1 MELKKVLFVSQEM
14 APYMPE
20 TEMSLLCRT
29 FAEHLHDHGA
39 EVRAFMPKYGMINER
54 RYQLHEAQRLTGMNI
69 VIDDS
74 DHPLIIKVATLQP
87 ARIQV
92 YFIFNDDYF
101 THTLAKE
108 LETESSPDDNDERSI
123 FYVRAVIETVR
134 KMRWYP
140 NVIQCSGWI
149 TALAP
154 LYMREVFA
162 EDPAFRDA
170 KIVYA
175 LFDNDFEKPFDV
187 RFAEKLKQDEIPQEL
202 LDVVTG
208 KTSDILDLTRL
219 ALQHCDAV
227 IQCSPNVKP
236 EVLELVKESGLP
248 FLPFQ
253 KGNEPDPEPADTVN
267 DDEHGNDGGEHVNDG
282 EEHGEE
288 HSEEPEPIRLNI
300 NLDAYREFYQSL

>member
-14 APYMPE
+14 APYLPD
-20 TEMSLLCRT
+20 TQMSLHCRN
-29 FAEHLHDHGA
+29 FAEHLHEHGA

-92 YFIFNDDYF
+92 YFIFNDDYY
-101 THTLAKE
+101 THALAKE
-108 LETESSPDDNDERSI
+108 LETDSHPEDNDERSI
-123 FYVRAVIETVR
+123 FYVRAVIETLR

-140 NVIQCSGWI
+140 DVIQCSGWI

-154 LYMREVFA
+154 IYMREVFA
-162 EDPAFRDA
+162 EDPSFRDA

-175 LFDNDFEKPFDV
+175 LFDNDFEMPFDE
-187 RFAEKLKQDEIPQEL
+187 RFAEKLKQDEIPAKLLKAVSGKASIVEL
-202 LDVVTG
+202 T
-208 KTSDILDLTRL
+208 KL

-227 IQCSPNVKP
+227 IQCSPTVKP
-236 EVLELVKESGLP
+236 EVLEVVKESGLP

-253 KGNEPDPEPADTVN
+253 KGNEPEPAD
-267 DDEHGNDGGEHVNDG
+267 E
-282 EEHGEE
+282 
-288 HSEEPEPIRLNI
+288 SEASKPMKLNM
-300 NLDAYREFYQSL
+300 NLDAYREFYESL

>member
-1 MELKKVLFVSQEM
+1 MDLKKVLFVSQEM
-14 APYMPE
+14 APYLPDN
-20 TEMSLLCRT
+20 EMSLMCRN
-29 FAEHLHDHGA
+29 FAEHLHEHGA

-92 YFIFNDDYF
+92 YFIFNDDYY

-108 LETESSPDDNDERSI
+108 LETFSHPDDNDERSI
-123 FYVRAVIETVR
+123 FYVRAIIETVR

-175 LFDNDFEKPFDV
+175 LFDNDFEKPFDE
-187 RFAEKLKQDEIPQEL
+187 RFYDKLKQDEIPARLLKSIKDKQASVIEL
-202 LDVVTG
+202 TQ
-208 KTSDILDLTRL
+208 L
-219 ALQHCDAV
+219 ALKHCDAV
-227 IQCSPNVKP
+227 IQCSPNIKP
-236 EVLELVKESGLP
+236 EILKLVKASKLP
-248 FLPFQ
+248 FLPYQ
-253 KGNEPDPEPADTVN
+253 PENVPG
-267 DDEHGNDGGEHVNDG
+267 DETAETETPQLDENGQPLV
-282 EEHGEE
+282 EEK
-288 HSEEPEPIRLNI
+288 PFKLNV
-300 NLDAYREFYQSL
+300 NLDAYREFYESL

>member
-14 APYMPE
+14 APYLPD
-20 TEMSLLCRT
+20 TQMSLLCRN
-29 FAEHLHDHGA
+29 FAEHLHEHGA
-39 EVRAFMPKYGMINER
+39 EERAFMPKYGMINER

-92 YFIFNDDYF
+92 YFIFSDDYY

-108 LETESSPDDNDERSI
+108 LETVSSPAENDERCI

-140 NVIQCSGWI
+140 DVIQCSGWI

-154 LYMREVFA
+154 IYMREVFA

-175 LFDNDFEKPFDV
+175 LFDNDFEQPFDK
-187 RFAEKLKQDEIPQEL
+187 RFAEKLTQDEIPENLLNVIKGKEASVVEL
-202 LDVVTG
+202 T
-208 KTSDILDLTRL
+208 KL
-219 ALQHCDAV
+219 ALEHCDAV
-227 IQCSPNVKP
+227 IQCSPTVKP
-236 EVLELVKESGLP
+236 EVLELVKESGVP
-248 FLPFQ
+248 FLPYQ
-253 KGNEPDPEPADTVN
+253 KGNEPEPV
-267 DDEHGNDGGEHVNDG
+267 
-282 EEHGEE
+282 
-288 HSEEPEPIRLNI
+288 EEPKAEGEGIEGIEEPKPMKLNMD
-300 NLDAYREFYQSL
+300 LDAYREFYESLVNS

>member
-14 APYMPE
+14 APYLPD
-20 TEMSLLCRT
+20 TQMSLLCRN
-29 FAEHLHDHGA
+29 FAEHLHEHGA

-92 YFIFNDDYF
+92 YFIFNDDYY
-101 THTLAKE
+101 THALAKE
-108 LETESSPDDNDERSI
+108 LETDSHPEDNDERSI
-123 FYVRAVIETVR
+123 FYVRAVIETLR

-140 NVIQCSGWI
+140 DVIQCSGWI

-154 LYMREVFA
+154 IYMREVFA
-162 EDPAFRDA
+162 EDPSFRDA

-175 LFDNDFEKPFDV
+175 LFDNDFELPFDE
-187 RFAEKLKQDEIPQEL
+187 RFAEKLKQDEIPAKLLKAVSGKASIVEL
-202 LDVVTG
+202 T
-208 KTSDILDLTRL
+208 KL

-227 IQCSPNVKP
+227 IQCSPTVKP
-236 EVLELVKESGLP
+236 EVLEVVKESGLP
-248 FLPFQ
+248 FLPYQ
-253 KGNEPDPEPADTVN
+253 KGNEPEPT
-267 DDEHGNDGGEHVNDG
+267 
-282 EEHGEE
+282 EENEE
-288 HSEEPEPIRLNI
+288 SKPLKLNMD
-300 NLDAYREFYQSL
+300 LDAYRKFYESL

>member
-1 MELKKVLFVSQEM
+1 MKKVLFVSQEM
-14 APYMPE
+14 APYLPE

-29 FAEHLHDHGA
+29 LAEHIHDHGA

-69 VIDDS
+69 VIDDC

-92 YFIFNDDYF
+92 YFIFSDDYY

-108 LETESSPDDNDERSI
+108 LETVSHPNENDERGI
-123 FYVRAVIETVR
+123 FYMRAVIETVR

-140 NVIQCSGWI
+140 DVIQCSGWI

-162 EDPAFRDA
+162 EDPAFRSA

-175 LFDNDFEKPFDV
+175 LFDNDFEQPFDS
-187 RFAEKLKQDEIPQEL
+187 RFAEKLVMDEIPEEF
-202 LDVVTG
+202 VKAIEG
-208 KTSDILDLTRL
+208 KQVDILDLTRL

-227 IQCSPNVKP
+227 VQCSPNVKP

-248 FLPFQ
+248 FLPYQ
-253 KGNEPDPEPADTVN
+253 KGNQP
-267 DDEHGNDGGEHVNDG
+267 
-282 EEHGEE
+282 
-288 HSEEPEPIRLNI
+288 EPEPEVETNKNENDEEQPKPLRLNI
-300 NLDAYREFYQSL
+300 NLDAYREFYESL

>member
-14 APYMPE
+14 SPYLPE
-20 TEMSLLCRT
+20 TPISVMCRQL
-29 FAEHLHDHGA
+29 AERIHELGA

-54 RYQLHEAQRLTGMNI
+54 RYQLHEAIRLTGMNI

-108 LETESSPDDNDERSI
+108 LETDSHPEDNDERSI
-123 FYVRAVIETVR
+123 FFVRAIIETVR
-134 KMRWYP
+134 KMRWNP
-140 NVIQCSGWI
+140 DIIQCSGWV

-154 LYMREVFA
+154 IYMREMYA
-162 EDPAFRDA
+162 EDPSFRDA

-175 LFDNDFEKPFDV
+175 LFDNDFEQPFDN
-187 RFAEKLKQDEIPQEL
+187 RLIEKMKQDDIPEDCL
-202 LDVVTG
+202 KVLEG
-208 KTSDILDLTRL
+208 KVIDNVALTRL
-219 ALQHCDAV
+219 ALSHCDAV
-227 IQCSPNVKP
+227 VQCSPNIKP
-236 EVLELVKESGLP
+236 EVLEVVKESGLP

-253 KGNEPDPEPADTVN
+253 KGSEPDEVIEVETN
-267 DDEHGNDGGEHVNDG
+267 DNEASDAETK
-282 EEHGEE
+282 
-288 HSEEPEPIRLNI
+288 PLKLNVD
-300 NLDAYREFYQSL
+300 LDAYREFYASL